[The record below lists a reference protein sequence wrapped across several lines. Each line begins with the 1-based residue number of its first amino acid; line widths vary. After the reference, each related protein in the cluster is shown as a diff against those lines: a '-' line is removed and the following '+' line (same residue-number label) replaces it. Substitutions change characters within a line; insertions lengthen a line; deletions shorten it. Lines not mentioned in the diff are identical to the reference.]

1 MLVKIEA
8 RIPIFPRTDF
18 HFPSM
23 FVPPGT
29 FLGSGTLLNSSSRLT
44 SRVSVAVLSAWFVS
58 AGVARRR
65 CPVLS
70 RSPHLP
76 HINFRFASTT
86 TTKTRLRLKTDASA
100 THARRSDCI
109 RWWKEAEVETWRS
122 RSRFSAT
129 SAASRTRSSAT
140 CVDIDA
146 CARRAG
152 GGCCAMCVAR
162 RYLQLRRSPATD
174 ATTTTTTRTTYSH
187 ARPPPFPLPPA
198 MDYFR
203 FALGCSDRRLSI
215 PDRGLSARRLL
226 RFHFR
231 SDFHI
236 RLFQG
241 CFRHAE

>member
-8 RIPIFPRTDF
+8 RIPIL
-18 HFPSM
+18 PSTS
-23 FVPPGT
+23 VPPGT

-70 RSPHLP
+70 RSAHLP

-109 RWWKEAEVETWRS
+109 RWWKEAEVETRRS

-162 RYLQLRRSPATD
+162 RYLQLHRSPATD
-174 ATTTTTTRTTYSH
+174 ATTTTRTTYSH
-187 ARPPPFPLPPA
+187 ARRPPFPLPPA